1 MSTIWAENDV
11 VVNVQDPTDADIGA
25 RIRTER
31 LERGWS
37 LTALAERS
45 GVSRAMINK
54 VERGESS
61 PTASLLGRLS
71 GAFGLTLS
79 TLLAR
84 AEGARGGRLARA
96 ADQPRWQDPASGYVR
111 RQIAPVHGSD
121 IRLELVHVELP
132 PGASIAFPASSYV
145 FMRQVILVLGGH
157 LAFIEG
163 DTTHELQTGDC
174 LELGSPADCTFR
186 NETDSVCTYLV
197 AVVPR

>member
-1 MSTIWAENDV
+1 MTFGDT
-11 VVNVQDPTDADIGA
+11 TDADIGA

-37 LTALAERS
+37 LTDLAERS
-45 GVSRAMINK
+45 RVSRAMINK

-96 ADQPRWQDPASGYVR
+96 ADQARWQDPASGYVR
-111 RQIAPVHGSD
+111 RQISPVQGSD
-121 IRLELVHVELP
+121 MRLELVHVALP
-132 PGASIAFPASSYV
+132 PGASIAFPASSYA
-145 FMRQVILVLGGH
+145 FMRQVVLVLGGH
-157 LAFIEG
+157 LTFIEG
-163 DTTHELQTGDC
+163 DVAHELEVDDC

-186 NETDSVCTYLV
+186 NETDAVCTYLV

>member
-1 MSTIWAENDV
+1 MIADS
-11 VVNVQDPTDADIGA
+11 DIGA

-37 LTALAERS
+37 LTDLAGRAR
-45 GVSRAMINK
+45 VSRAMINK

-61 PTASLLGRLS
+61 PTAALLGRLS

-84 AEGARGGRLARA
+84 AEGTRGGRLARA
-96 ADQPRWQDPASGYVR
+96 AEQPRWQDPASGYIR
-111 RQIAPVHGSD
+111 RQISPLHGSD
-121 IRLELVHVELP
+121 IRLDLVRVALP
-132 PGASIAFPASSYV
+132 PGASVSFPASSYA
-145 FMRQVILVLGGH
+145 FMRQVILVLGGQ
-157 LAFIEG
+157 LTFVEG
-163 DTTHELQTGDC
+163 DVVHELQADDC

-186 NETDSVCTYLV
+186 NVTDTICTYLV

>member
-1 MSTIWAENDV
+1 VGLDV
-11 VVNVQDPTDADIGA
+11 RAATDADIGA
-25 RIRTER
+25 RLRAER

-37 LTALAERS
+37 LTDLAERS

-54 VERGESS
+54 VERGKSS

-96 ADQPRWQDPASGYVR
+96 AEQPRWQDPASGYVR
-111 RQIAPVHGSD
+111 RQISPVHGSD
-121 IRLELVHVELP
+121 ISLDLVHVALP
-132 PGASIAFPASSYV
+132 PGASITFPASSYA
-145 FMRQVILVLGGH
+145 FLRQVILVLGGH
-157 LAFIEG
+157 LRFIEG
-163 DTTHELQTGDC
+163 DVAHELDVDDC
-174 LELGSPADCTFR
+174 LELGPPTDCTFR
-186 NETDSVCTYLV
+186 NTTNAVCTYLV

>member
-1 MSTIWAENDV
+1 MS
-11 VVNVQDPTDADIGA
+11 DADIGA

-37 LTALAERS
+37 LTELAERS

-96 ADQPRWQDPASGYVR
+96 ADQPKWQDPASGYIR
-111 RQIAPVHGSD
+111 RQISPVQGSD
-121 IRLELVHVELP
+121 IRLDLVHVALP
-132 PGASIAFPASSYV
+132 PGASITFPAASYA

-157 LAFIEG
+157 LTFVEG
-163 DTTHELQTGDC
+163 DVAHELEADDC
-174 LELGSPADCTFR
+174 LELGTPADCTFR
-186 NETDSVCTYLV
+186 NETDAVCAYLV

>member
-1 MSTIWAENDV
+1 MTSSHDS
-11 VVNVQDPTDADIGA
+11 TDADIGA

-37 LTALAERS
+37 LTDLAERS

-71 GAFGLTLS
+71 GAFGFTLS
-79 TLLAR
+79 VLLAR
-84 AEGARGGRLARA
+84 AEGVRGGRLARA
-96 ADQPRWQDPASGYVR
+96 ADQPRWQDPASGYIR
-111 RQIAPVHGSD
+111 RQISPVQGSG
-121 IRLELVHVELP
+121 IRLDLVHVALP
-132 PGASIAFPASSYV
+132 PGASVAFPASSYA

-157 LAFIEG
+157 LTFIEG
-163 DTTHELQTGDC
+163 DVVHELGVEDC

-186 NETDSVCTYLV
+186 NETDADCTYLV

>member
-1 MSTIWAENDV
+1 VTL
-11 VVNVQDPTDADIGA
+11 NVPDTTDADIGG

-37 LTALAERS
+37 LTDLAERS

-84 AEGARGGRLARA
+84 AEGVRGGRLVRA
-96 ADQPRWQDPASGYVR
+96 ADQPRWQDPATGYFR
-111 RQIAPVHGSD
+111 RQIAPIHGSD
-121 IRLELVHVELP
+121 IRLELVHVALP
-132 PGASIAFPASSYV
+132 PGASITFPAASYA

-157 LAFIEG
+157 LTFIEG
-163 DTTHELQTGDC
+163 DVAHKLEVDDC
-174 LELGSPADCTFR
+174 LELGWPADCIFR
-186 NETDSVCTYLV
+186 NETDAVCTYLV

>member
-1 MSTIWAENDV
+1 MGFDV
-11 VVNVQDPTDADIGA
+11 RDNTDADIGM
-25 RIRTER
+25 RIRIER

-37 LTALAERS
+37 LTDLAERS

-84 AEGARGGRLARA
+84 AEGARSGRVART
-96 ADQPRWQDPASGYVR
+96 ADQPRWQDPATGYIR
-111 RQIAPVHGSD
+111 RQISPIRGSD
-121 IRLELVHVELP
+121 ISLDLVHVALP
-132 PGASIAFPASSYV
+132 AGASITFPAFSYA
-145 FMRQVILVLGGH
+145 FMRQVILVLSGH
-157 LAFIEG
+157 LTFIEG
-163 DTTHELQTGDC
+163 DFAHELDADDC
-174 LELGSPADCTFR
+174 LELGPPADCTFR
-186 NETDSVCTYLV
+186 NQTDTVCTYLV

>member
-1 MSTIWAENDV
+1 VTLDA
-11 VVNVQDPTDADIGA
+11 QHTTDADIGA

-37 LTALAERS
+37 LTDLAERS

-84 AEGARGGRLARA
+84 AEGASGGRLVRA
-96 ADQPRWQDPASGYVR
+96 ADQPRWQDPATGYVR
-111 RQIAPVHGSD
+111 RQIAPLHGSD
-121 IRLELVHVELP
+121 IRLELVHVALP
-132 PGASIAFPASSYV
+132 AGAVVAFPASSYA
-145 FMRQVILVLGGH
+145 FMRQVILVLGGR
-157 LAFIEG
+157 LTFTEG
-163 DTTHELQTGDC
+163 DVAHELESGDC
-174 LELGSPADCTFR
+174 LELGLPADCTFR
-186 NETDSVCTYLV
+186 NETAAVCTYLV
-197 AVVPR
+197 AVVRR

>member
-1 MSTIWAENDV
+1 MSRNDA
-11 VVNVQDPTDADIGA
+11 TDADIGA

-37 LTALAERS
+37 LTGLAERS

-84 AEGARGGRLARA
+84 AEGMRGGRLVRG
-96 ADQPRWQDPASGYVR
+96 ADQPRWKDPASGYSR
-111 RQIAPVHGSD
+111 RQISPVQGSD
-121 IRLELVHVELP
+121 IRLDLVHVALP
-132 PGASIAFPASSYV
+132 PAAAIPFPASSYA
-145 FMRQVILVLGGH
+145 FLRQVILVLSGH
-157 LAFIEG
+157 LTFIEG
-163 DTTHELQTGDC
+163 DVTHELEADDC

-186 NETDSVCTYLV
+186 NDTDAVCTYLV

>member
-1 MSTIWAENDV
+1 MNAPDTS
-11 VVNVQDPTDADIGA
+11 DADIGA
-25 RIRTER
+25 RVRAER

-37 LTALAERS
+37 LTDLAERS

-111 RQIAPVHGSD
+111 RQISPVHGSD
-121 IRLELVHVELP
+121 IRLDLVHVALP
-132 PGASIAFPASSYV
+132 PGASVAFPASSYA

-157 LAFIEG
+157 LTFMEG
-163 DTTHELQTGDC
+163 DEAHELDAGDC
-174 LELGSPADCTFR
+174 LELGSPADCAFR
-186 NETDSVCTYLV
+186 NETGAVCTYLV